1 MISKDDE
8 RNFLKLLRGIE
19 SIESDFPQVNSRKI
33 NIFEA
38 AGLVRQEIRH
48 SKVLSYLLKPN
59 ENHGLGDL
67 FFKKLITHPAIS
79 DTSMYLDNSN
89 CPSALKMAINDFDD
103 LFVRPEDMQID
114 ILMWS
119 SRNKIVVAI
128 ENKVGASEGDNQL
141 KRYTDK
147 ITEDTRFKGYSR
159 ILLYLTPDGDAGS
172 NEEWLSIS
180 YKLIIEILE
189 NIIENSINIETTLFV
204 NHYIELIRKHIVNE
218 EDEELK
224 SACASLYEKHKNVF
238 DLIYKNIDLGGSVS
252 EAIKNFAKFNSSIV
266 VNASNNNWLS
276 FMPKNLYENMQDI
289 ALTRQWHKQ
298 NKPLV
303 FFYSFYEDKIKLVLE
318 VGPIKDLDVRNKL
331 VTALFKHL
339 KGIDKS
345 AKSDIYTRVWSK
357 IEKFSS
363 NLDIDDIG
371 ADQLLEHMTSLNKE
385 VDTLIPMINSALTET
400 FQLDANQPLLDQIPL

>member
-1 MISKDDE
+1 MILENDT
-8 RNFLKLLRGIE
+8 KLLALLRDIE
-19 SIESDFPQVNSRKI
+19 SLESDFPQINSRKI
-33 NIFEA
+33 NVFEA

-48 SKVLSYLLKPN
+48 SKALAFLFKPS
-59 ENHGLGDL
+59 ESHRLGDM

-79 DTSMYLDNSN
+79 DSFKNQIDIKYL
-89 CPSALKMAINDFDD
+89 SAFKMAIADFDD
-103 LFVRPEDMQID
+103 LIVRPEDMQID

-119 SRNKIVVAI
+119 PRNKVVIAI

-141 KRYTDK
+141 TRYKNK
-147 ITEDTRFKGYSR
+147 IINDERFKGYR
-159 ILLYLTPDGDAGS
+159 RVLIYLTPDGDSGS
-172 NEEWLSIS
+172 SDDWIAIS

-238 DLIYKNIDLGGSVS
+238 DLINKNIDLGGSVS
-252 EAIKNFAKFNSSIV
+252 EAIKNFEIKFNGSIV

-276 FMPKNLYENMQDI
+276 FIPKNLYEKMEDI
-289 ALTRQWHKQ
+289 DLTRQWHKQ
-298 NKPLV
+298 KKPIV
-303 FFYSFYEDKIKLVLE
+303 FFFSFYDDKLKLVIE
-318 VGPIKDLDVRNKL
+318 VGPIANLDVRNKL

-339 KGIDKS
+339 QGIDKS

-371 ADQLLEHMTSLNKE
+371 AEQLLEHMTSLNE
-385 VDTLIPMINSALTET
+385 QVDTLIPMINSALTET
-400 FQLDANQPLLDQIPL
+400 FQLDANQPLLNQIPL